1 MLFRSAI
8 VGVAVTVLVHILDT
22 LTSLT
27 AVFWQLAV
35 RCLRV
40 ASCSSVLHVSESS
53 HFPTRVL
60 PHPVRVTGT
69 VTGQGHSGIVKVK
82 VAQSCLTLC
91 DPINYTVHGILQAR
105 ILEWETVSSSRGSSQ
120 PRDRTQVS
128 HIAGRFFTS

>member
-1 MLFRSAI
+1 MALTF
-8 VGVAVTVLVHILDT
+8 LVHILDT

-53 HFPTRVL
+53 DFPTRVL

-82 VAQSCLTLC
+82 VAQLCPTLC

-105 ILEWETVSSSRGSSQ
+105 ILELVAIPFSRGPFQ
-120 PRDRTQVS
+120 PRERTQVS
-128 HIAGRFFTS
+128 CIVGRFFTS